1 MSNQVLIPEQT
12 IRESRIV
19 QSEQPDLSRQ
29 DLINIIKSILVVFA
43 YAWWAVIVLYFGVLD
58 SDASLYFKVL
68 SFPIVWAS
76 FALCL
81 VFQLSMKLNKNGF
94 SSLFFIGLMVSGL
107 LA

>member
-1 MSNQVLIPEQT
+1 MQYSNLSNTRGFDEPAMQTHQENRFQREELIP
-12 IRESRIV
+12 
-19 QSEQPDLSRQ
+19 
-29 DLINIIKSILVVFA
+29 IIKAVLVAFA

-58 SDASLYFKVL
+58 SDASLTFKVL